1 MCVCVYPFAP
11 LMREQFGNWE
21 AERVNMAVHVCLSER
36 FLPELRTKELK
47 VKCSDA
53 ESHTFDSTV
62 CVCVCVFLWCVFL
75 YSDTDR

>member
-1 MCVCVYPFAP
+1 
-11 LMREQFGNWE
+11 MREQFGNWE

-53 ESHTFDSTV
+53 ESHTFDSTLCV
-62 CVCVCVFLWCVFL
+62 CVCVCVFVVCVFVF
-75 YSDTDR
+75 RH